1 MLYEPISLLRATTIW
16 AHKRHGFRVRDGQQR
31 KNAFRIRDLLDFT
44 IDASSIHVAGGKKNI
59 KGTGTGETYYTII
72 GSSIL
77 KSRENQRDHI

>member
-1 MLYEPISLLRATTIW
+1 MHLRSMLR
-16 AHKRHGFRVRDGQQR
+16 
-31 KNAFRIRDLLDFT
+31 
-44 IDASSIHVAGGKKNI
+44 GGKKNI